1 MTVSDCGFTPHD
13 IGCPDTLKA
22 ILVAWHE
29 PTPKVRTRDHYP
41 VGSYGLVFAGGGR
54 EGALWGGGSTSFQ
67 VPMLAHGV
75 RRVLALAEPGMSVQV
90 SAHPELYAHV
100 GPAGYIWAA
109 KRRAGRAADGK
120 PYAAYQTLLEV
131 ATALREGRWG
141 FRPLVTKGSL
151 HPGTKEATR
160 LAKGPAYD
168 AALRY
173 RRENVPSFARAE
185 PGTAVEYVEPASHS
199 VLVEGP

>member
-1 MTVSDCGFTPHD
+1 MTVSDYGFTPDDIASHD
-13 IGCPDTLKA
+13 KLKA

-41 VGSYGLVFAGGGR
+41 VGTYGLVFAGGGR
-54 EGALWGGGSTSFQ
+54 EGALWGGGTTSFQ
-67 VPMLAHGV
+67 VSMLAHGV

-131 ATALREGRWG
+131 ATALREDRWG
-141 FRPLVTKGSL
+141 FRPLVTKGSF

-168 AALRY
+168 AAFRY
-173 RRENVPSFARAE
+173 RREDVPSFSSPA
-185 PGTAVEYVEPASHS
+185 PGSSVEHVEPTPHS
-199 VLVEGP
+199 IFVEGP